1 MVYLKFACT
10 WPGSSTT
17 ISVVYKWKS
26 KMNIKIYVQV
36 YYSLQQCYKQQKTG
50 SNPNSENRCIFKL

>member
-10 WPGSSTT
+10 WPGSCTT

-36 YYSLQQCYKQQKTG
+36 YYSLQQYYKQQKIG